1 MALLNDP
8 KKFFRKN
15 VFCSESFNSQ
25 KNAIKPENETFYF
38 SSPKSGHLGPRLRKF
53 RKKMENRTFGHCIE
67 FGSFGWPYNS
77 YCDSW
82 QRYVASNDGQGADK
96 SILVPRFGPFR
107 LNLGPKMTKIEIF
120 GHFNEF
126 GTSDR
131 VEIAYFDSTK
141 QSSRFGHGISHVLH
155 N

>member
-1 MALLNDP
+1 MIH
-8 KKFFRKN
+8 R
-15 VFCSESFNSQ
+15 
-25 KNAIKPENETFYF
+25 
-38 SSPKSGHLGPRLRKF
+38 PKSQMYGFYCINVLKMAQFEKLSHKKIFEFKILKGWHPPDLENF
-53 RKKMENRTFGHCIE
+53 TKKMENRTFGHCIE
-67 FGSFGWPYNS
+67 FISFGWPYNS